1 MLSLKEGLDI
11 LQTSFVDCSLRAQ
24 VVSNDLSRGL
34 FPARDLRLLV
44 VDEAHRAQGDYA
56 YCHVVRELTREA
68 RMEREWNQHC
78 SHCNKLTV
86 SLDSSGRYTRSSRY
100 TGTNGGLSGK
110 VSSTMEL
117 MIHETLSLRQS

>member
-1 MLSLKEGLDI
+1 MPSVPYASKGLAAGGLLKRKSQDTGNVI
-11 LQTSFVDCSLRAQ
+11 CGWSPPAQ

-68 RMEREWNQHC
+68 RMERERNQRC

-86 SLDSSGRYTRSSRY
+86 ALVSSGRR
-100 TGTNGGLSGK
+100 
-110 VSSTMEL
+110 
-117 MIHETLSLRQS
+117 

>member
-1 MLSLKEGLDI
+1 M
-11 LQTSFVDCSLRAQ
+11 Q

-68 RMEREWNQHC
+68 N
-78 SHCNKLTV
+78 
-86 SLDSSGRYTRSSRY
+86 
-100 TGTNGGLSGK
+100 
-110 VSSTMEL
+110 
-117 MIHETLSLRQS
+117 

>member
-1 MLSLKEGLDI
+1 M
-11 LQTSFVDCSLRAQ
+11 VPPPAQ

-68 RMEREWNQHC
+68 RM
-78 SHCNKLTV
+78 
-86 SLDSSGRYTRSSRY
+86 SGRGRNHSAHLT
-100 TGTNGGLSGK
+100 
-110 VSSTMEL
+110 
-117 MIHETLSLRQS
+117 ETLVCLESPTRREFLGDDIL

>member
-1 MLSLKEGLDI
+1 M
-11 LQTSFVDCSLRAQ
+11 VPRRAQ

-68 RMEREWNQHC
+68 RM
-78 SHCNKLTV
+78 
-86 SLDSSGRYTRSSRY
+86 SGNGIIVAHLVETDCLMRSEMKIFIVASAHRA
-100 TGTNGGLSGK
+100 K
-110 VSSTMEL
+110 
-117 MIHETLSLRQS
+117 

>member
-78 SHCNKLTV
+78 SHCNKLTHWSHLV
-86 SLDSSGRYTRSSRY
+86 GTPGAAGTLAQMVVFRERYHLQWSS
-100 TGTNGGLSGK
+100 
-110 VSSTMEL
+110 
-117 MIHETLSLRQS
+117 